1 MHKIS
6 IFFKKYGISW
16 FFLSFWLILFLFF
29 TVIPI
34 ICAVVLSFTDFDMVQ
49 TPIFI
54 GIKNYLILFLDDE
67 IFMKSLVNTLFYA
80 VVTGPIGYLLSFV
93 VAWLITETSKVTR
106 SFLTLVFYAPSLAG
120 NVFMIWT
127 YLFSGDSYGL
137 INSFL
142 LSSGLIS
149 SPIQWLTDPQYN
161 FISVIIVVLWMSMG
175 AGFLSFVAGFQQL
188 NKELFEAG
196 AIDGIRNRWQELW
209 HITLPQMVPQLL
221 IGAVLSIS
229 SSFAIGYQNAALTGN
244 PSTDYSTHTILLHML
259 DYGNVRF
266 EMGYASTIAVVL
278 FVLMI
283 ATWYIINKALR
294 SFSSD

>member
-1 MHKIS
+1 M
-6 IFFKKYGISW
+6 FFKKYGISW

-49 TPIFI
+49 APIFI
-54 GIKNYLILFLDDE
+54 GIKNYLTLFLDDE

-127 YLFSGDSYGL
+127 YLFSGDAYGL

-161 FISVIIVVLWMSMG
+161 YISVIIVVLWMSMG

-229 SSFAIGYQNAALTGN
+229 GSFAIGYQNAALTGN

-283 ATWYIINKALR
+283 ATWYIINKVLR

>member
-1 MHKIS
+1 M
-6 IFFKKYGISW
+6 FFKKYGISW

-49 TPIFI
+49 APIFI
-54 GIKNYLILFLDDE
+54 GIKNYLTLFLDDE

-149 SPIQWLTDPQYN
+149 SPIKWLTDPQYN
-161 FISVIIVVLWMSMG
+161 YISVIIVVLWMSMG

-229 SSFAIGYQNAALTGN
+229 GSFAIGYQNAALTGN

>member
-1 MHKIS
+1 
-6 IFFKKYGISW
+6 
-16 FFLSFWLILFLFF
+16 
-29 TVIPI
+29 
-34 ICAVVLSFTDFDMVQ
+34 
-49 TPIFI
+49 
-54 GIKNYLILFLDDE
+54 
-67 IFMKSLVNTLFYA
+67 
-80 VVTGPIGYLLSFV
+80 
-93 VAWLITETSKVTR
+93 
-106 SFLTLVFYAPSLAG
+106 
-120 NVFMIWT
+120 
-127 YLFSGDSYGL
+127 
-137 INSFL
+137 
-142 LSSGLIS
+142 
-149 SPIQWLTDPQYN
+149 
-161 FISVIIVVLWMSMG
+161 MG

-229 SSFAIGYQNAALTGN
+229 GSFAIGYQNAALTGN

>member
-1 MHKIS
+1 MNKIS
-6 IFFKKYGISW
+6 LFFKKYGMSY
-16 FFLSFWLILFLFF
+16 FFLSFWLVLFMFF

-34 ICAVVLSFTDFDMVQ
+34 ICAVVLSFTNFDMVR
-49 TPIFI
+49 TPDFV
-54 GIKNYLILFLDDE
+54 GVQNYLTLLLDDE
-67 IFMKSLVNTLFYA
+67 IFMKSLSNTIFYA
-80 VVTGPIGYLLSFV
+80 IITGPAGYLLSFV
-93 VAWLITETSKVTR
+93 VAWLITETSKGVR

-120 NVFMIWT
+120 NIYMIWS
-127 YLFSGDSYGL
+127 YLFSGDAYGMV
-137 INSFL
+137 NSFL
-142 LSSGLIS
+142 MEWGIIS
-149 SPIQWLTDPQYN
+149 QPVQWLTDPEYN
-161 FISVIIVVLWMSMG
+161 SIAVIIVILWTSLG

-229 SSFAIGYQNAALTGN
+229 GAFAIGYQNAQLTGN
-244 PSTDYSTHTILLHML
+244 PSTDYSTHTILLHMT
-259 DYGNVRF
+259 DYGYTRF

-278 FVLMI
+278 FILMTVAWWLI
-283 ATWYIINKALR
+283 SKGLK